1 MFGRNSATAVAPDET
16 PADERTEVVTSR
28 RADDE
33 ESAIDRDP
41 TVRTEP
47 RDSGSADRRV
57 GGDEPVVESGQLA
70 KEPVV
75 EREPAESTR
84 WAHVSTVASLTL
96 VIGTLSV
103 AATLTGLLAPI
114 GFAAG
119 VLAVILGALA
129 TYSIGRPNVTGHGL
143 VMFGVL
149 FGIISIVLSLLA
161 INGQLSW
168 LSSDTNEITTVHN
181 WLNDNMHWLRRW

>member
-16 PADERTEVVTSR
+16 PADERTEP
-28 RADDE
+28 
-33 ESAIDRDP
+33 IDSDH
-41 TVRTEP
+41 
-47 RDSGSADRRV
+47 ADRRAAV
-57 GGDEPVVESGQLA
+57 DDTEPVVDDTEPVIESEPTA
-70 KEPVV
+70 KESVV
-75 EREPAESTR
+75 ERESAQSKR
-84 WAHVSTVASLTL
+84 WAHVSLLASLTL

-114 GFAAG
+114 GFATG

-143 VMFGVL
+143 VTCGVL
-149 FGIISIVLSLLA
+149 FGVISIVLSLLA

-168 LSSDTNEITTVHN
+168 LSSDTNEVTTVHN
-181 WLNDNMHWLRRW
+181 WLNHNMHWLRRW

>member
-16 PADERTEVVTSR
+16 PEDERTEVVTRR
-28 RADDE
+28 RATDE
-33 ESAIDRDP
+33 DSTIDRDS
-41 TVRTEP
+41 
-47 RDSGSADRRV
+47 DSTGRRV
-57 GGDEPVVESGQLA
+57 AVDDAEPVVESERVA

-75 EREPAESTR
+75 EREPAESKR
-84 WAHVSTVASLTL
+84 WAHVSVVASLTL
-96 VIGTLSV
+96 VIGALSV

-114 GFAAG
+114 GFATG
-119 VLAVILGALA
+119 VLALILGALA
-129 TYSIGRPNVTGHGL
+129 TYSISRPNVTGHGL

-161 INGQLSW
+161 INGQLTW